1 VNVALR
7 IVAGLLGT
15 AAVLVAV
22 DSAVRSTVLPR
33 AARSRFAG
41 GVTRAT
47 RLVFHLIIGR
57 SQSYERRD
65 RVMALLGPV
74 LLLALLVSWLLL
86 VLAGFTALY
95 AAQGVAGGAR
105 DVELSGASAFTLGTA
120 APHGLSNG
128 ILTYLEAGI
137 GLLLVT
143 LLITYLPSIYG
154 AFSRRE
160 VGVNLLRA
168 RAGDPPRA
176 ATLLARYWRIDA
188 GEVRLGE
195 LWRSWETWFA
205 DVEETHTTF
214 AALPYFRSP
223 QPGESWITAAGV
235 LLDSA
240 TLWVAAVEH
249 PVDPDAQ
256 LCIRTGFLAL
266 RRIATSLGVPS
277 EDDPAPTDP
286 ISVAR
291 DEWDRA
297 LDELEAAGVPVVA
310 DRDVAWRAWSGWRV
324 NYDLAL
330 LGLAR
335 LVEAP
340 VAPWVSDRSPVR
352 ELLVQAGSSRR
363 RVRIRRPGP
372 PVARRPVVRP
382 PGAGR
387 RGAPR

>member
-1 VNVALR
+1 MPVALR
-7 IVAGLLGT
+7 IVSGLLGT
-15 AAVLVAV
+15 AAVVAAV
-22 DSAVRSTVLPR
+22 DSAVRSTMLPR
-33 AARSRFAG
+33 AAHSRLAQ
-41 GVTRAT
+41 GVIDGT
-47 RLVFHLIIGR
+47 RLIFRLVVGR
-57 SQSYERRD
+57 TANYERRD

-74 LLLALLVSWLLL
+74 VVLCLLVTWLLL
-86 VLAGFTALY
+86 VLAGFTGIY
-95 AAQGVAGGAR
+95 VAQGVRGGERAL
-105 DVELSGASAFTLGTA
+105 ELSGSSAFTLGTA
-120 APHGLSNG
+120 VPAGLSDG
-128 ILTYLEAGI
+128 VLTYLEAGI

-143 LLITYLPSIYG
+143 LVITYLPSIYS

-176 ATLLARYWRIDA
+176 ATLLVRYWRIDA
-188 GEVRLGE
+188 GEVRLGQ
-195 LWRSWETWFA
+195 LWRTWETWFA

-214 AALPYFRSP
+214 GALPFFRSP

-240 TLWVAAVEH
+240 SLWVAAVEH

-266 RRIATSLGVPS
+266 RRIARSLGLPS

-291 DEWDRA
+291 SEWEVA
-297 LDELEAAGVPVVA
+297 LAELEAAGVPVVA
-310 DRDVAWRAWSGWRV
+310 ERDAAWRAWAGWRV
-324 NYDLAL
+324 NYDLVL

-340 VAPWVSDRSPVR
+340 VAPWVSDRSPVQEMFAQR
-352 ELLVQAGSSRR
+352 SRSQHR
-363 RVRIRRPGP
+363 RDRRRPG
-372 PVARRPVVRP
+372 RP
-382 PGAGR
+382 GD
-387 RGAPR
+387 PR